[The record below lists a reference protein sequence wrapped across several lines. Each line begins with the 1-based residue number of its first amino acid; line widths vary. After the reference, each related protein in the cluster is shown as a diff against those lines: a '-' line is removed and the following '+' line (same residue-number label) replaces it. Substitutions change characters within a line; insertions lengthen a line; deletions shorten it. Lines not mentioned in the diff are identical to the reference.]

1 MKKIYEYVNQ
11 TFNNEELYSTKGILY
26 DDITD
31 ENEQK
36 IITAIITNNEDYLI
50 EINNKKCSIAKVN
63 STLNC

>member
-50 EINNKKCSIAKVN
+50 EINN
-63 STLNC
+63 